1 MEIIWN
7 NKYFDYES
15 YTFNKK
21 NQQDFSSIYHFFLL
35 FAVLYPVFLY
45 KISNIKQWNLKY
57 CNIKSVT

>member
-7 NKYFDYES
+7 NKYFDYER

-45 KISNIKQWNLKY
+45 QISNIK
-57 CNIKSVT
+57 